1 LRRFVTQQSREQRR
15 DLAVRL
21 HRCGDGEVAAIVE
34 EALDPASTRHQIVS
48 AAEEERRAGSE
59 RFGDS
64 VFEEDPPLD
73 PIASADEPPMAH
85 EREAEAERIEAE
97 QAKAQRLKAEAEQV
111 DAERASPVGGQ
122 DIAKTETGLGGGD
135 AFVDS
140 PHQGERTDGPEL
152 VIEGTAA
159 PEYEGMVPPDGTMND
174 VLAWVDAASTS
185 EDRKRRAQ
193 AALDAEDKREKPRES
208 IKPMLNRRLK

>member
-1 LRRFVTQQSREQRR
+1 MVTQQSREQRR
-15 DLAVRL
+15 DLAVHL
-21 HRCGDGEVAAIVE
+21 HRCGDGEVAVIVE
-34 EALDPASTRHQIVS
+34 EALDPEGVRHQIVD
-48 AAEEERRAGSE
+48 ADEEERRAGITPLNEWVE
-59 RFGDS
+59 RG
-64 VFEEDPPLD
+64 EDPLA
-73 PIASADEPPMAH
+73 PITSEGEPPMAH
-85 EREAEAERIEAE
+85 EREVEAERIEAE

-159 PEYEGMVPPDGTMND
+159 PEYEGMMPPDGSMND

-185 EDRKRRAQ
+185 EDCKRRAQ
-193 AALDAEDKREKPRES
+193 AALDAEDQREKPRES